1 MIATSNYITI
11 SDSASS
17 VPLALSTQF
26 PAIKL
31 AGALVLAVACSTS
44 GLNVYVDPTMRGDTP
59 QFLVSQQD
67 SFGLEASAITYNG
80 NTLTERRVDMKSQG
94 DNLQELISFLKLEE
108 NWDYQGA
115 SAFSQDLIEKIQG
128 ILLCISVQPEL
139 MPTPRDS
146 IQFEYETE
154 KGDYLEI
161 ELFASGEAIVLDA
174 PAEGKPT
181 SYPIPFTIEEI
192 NRVVDA
198 FYVRSAR

>member
-115 SAFSQDLIEKIQG
+115 SLRKYKGYYFVFLFSLNLCLPQG
-128 ILLCISVQPEL
+128 IVFNLSMKQ
-139 MPTPRDS
+139 R
-146 IQFEYETE
+146 
-154 KGDYLEI
+154 K
-161 ELFASGEAIVLDA
+161 A
-174 PAEGKPT
+174 
-181 SYPIPFTIEEI
+181 TIWKL
-192 NRVVDA
+192 NFLPLVKQS
-198 FYVRSAR
+198 F